1 MQNLLSRF
9 MHSIKMWLLKLFRLL
24 RRGDVQV
31 LTVYFDRNVFDQI
44 DRRLNITDEEITTLR
59 RAVSKGRLTVLIS
72 FEVVQETAYAAP
84 DKALRGLHL
93 IKELCRENLP
103 IKSHNELLRDD
114 IEGFVKGGKHP
125 SPFIW
130 GKFNI
135 DSVIRDV
142 ENQTPEFLKVVADD
156 KRNRDELNAK
166 LTAHINEEKRA
177 LGTRRPASYQK
188 YWEMRAS
195 YYAEA
200 FAHFAGYLEECR
212 SRGIDNL
219 LQVRSVRLAVAA
231 WLSLFYSL
239 LIEGRVVKRGTSRDI
254 QQAAPMAAADVVV
267 TNDIELLRLMKR
279 IPIDNFKIMSL
290 RELLKLI

>member
-1 MQNLLSRF
+1 M
-9 MHSIKMWLLKLFRLL
+9 
-24 RRGDVQV
+24 
-31 LTVYFDRNVFDQI
+31 LTAYFDRNVFDQI
-44 DRRLNITDEEITTLR
+44 DRKLNLTDKEIAALR

-84 DKALRGLHL
+84 DKALSGLRL

-114 IEGFVKGGKHP
+114 IESFAKGTKP
-125 SPFIW
+125 PQPFIW
-130 GKFNI
+130 GEFNV
-135 DSVIRDV
+135 DSVICDV
-142 ENQTPEFLKVVADD
+142 KNQTPEFLKMVADD

-166 LTAHINEEKRA
+166 LIAHINEERQA
-177 LGTRRPASYQK
+177 LGAKRPASYQK

-195 YYAEA
+195 YYAES

-212 SRGIDNL
+212 SHGIDNL

-254 QQAAPMAAADVVV
+254 QHAAPMAAADIVV
-267 TNDIELLRLMKR
+267 TNDMELLRLLKR
-279 IPIDNFKIMSL
+279 VPINDFKVVSPH
-290 RELLKLI
+290 ELLKLI